1 MATRKTKKTTSTK
14 ELMKKLRAQ
23 EASRPKLKAIAMP
36 RLSVAIKRQPAS
48 TLPQGRALQQ
58 AQFHKAMRAFF
69 GL

>member
-1 MATRKTKKTTSTK
+1 MAIKKTKKTTSTK
-14 ELMKKLRAQ
+14 GLMKQARAFESKQ
-23 EASRPKLKAIAMP
+23 AKLKAISMP

-48 TLPQGRALQQ
+48 TLPQGRAAQQ